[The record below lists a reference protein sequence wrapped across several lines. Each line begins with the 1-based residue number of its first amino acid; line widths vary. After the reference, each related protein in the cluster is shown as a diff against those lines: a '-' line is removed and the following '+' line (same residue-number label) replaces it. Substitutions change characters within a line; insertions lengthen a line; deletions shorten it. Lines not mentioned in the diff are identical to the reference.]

1 MMNVEVVNP
10 DNTPA
15 RGVAVVVEPGTV
27 NGFTADNGMARL
39 TINTRDP
46 QLTITAKTNDPHI
59 NSTRQASATMKAL
72 PYITKSKNYIHIGKI
87 PGLKLEPS
95 RPPRSYEPRR
105 MFGLKVT
112 GDPGAIVGLVAVDNV
127 WDIVEKYDT
136 GCTPG
141 GGKDGMNVFY
151 DAGLLFESNT
161 ASGTPYRQELKCP
174 APSRR
179 KRETTIMDSNGWW
192 CGAQASWSSD
202 SGYNRELTYRKTDGS
217 FAAFP
222 LRRSSSWLTAYVAK
236 VFAMANNLVAVQSPH
251 ICEAIK
257 FLILN
262 AQQPDGLFKEDGPV
276 IHGEMIDVPAPLQN
290 MRWTKRCQKVAFLYA
305 LLFVYLS
312 LSHLY
317 LQVSHTRPEEIIFRV
332 HQKMKVGILQPAAVS
347 VYYERES

>member
-1 MMNVEVVNP
+1 MMNSRTVEDRHEVTSNPQQNFHAEFEVEVVNP

-46 QLTITAKTNDPHI
+46 QLTIT
-59 NSTRQASATMKAL
+59 
-72 PYITKSKNYIHIGKI
+72 
-87 PGLKLEPS
+87 LKLEPS

-161 ASGTPYRQELKCP
+161 ASGTPYRQGGK
-174 APSRR
+174 
-179 KRETTIMDSNGWW
+179 
-192 CGAQASWSSD
+192 AQVESH
-202 SGYNRELTYRKTDGS
+202 EKP
-217 FAAFP
+217 P
-222 LRRSSSWLTAYVAK
+222 LLTAYVAK

-276 IHGEMIDVPAPLQN
+276 IHGEMI
-290 MRWTKRCQKVAFLYA
+290 
-305 LLFVYLS
+305 
-312 LSHLY
+312 
-317 LQVSHTRPEEIIFRV
+317 VSHTRPEEIIFRV